1 MAGQSNPYTPIT
13 FSAVLPLKNGIFTVN
28 MPPPPPPTKLGSML
42 DVKPLPLKNVNGCI
56 VGCFQCFVS
65 DTTTTEL
72 RMIVRLLLHVY
83 FFLKHSQIKVSV
95 LISQLYMVWS
105 YRNHD

>member
-28 MPPPPPPTKLGSML
+28 MPPPQTQLGSML
-42 DVKPLPLKNVNGCI
+42 DVKPLPLKNVNYCI
-56 VGCFQCFVS
+56 VGCLQYFVS

-83 FFLKHSQIKVSV
+83 LFLKHSRIKVSV
-95 LISQLYMVWS
+95 IISQLYMV
-105 YRNHD
+105 